1 MKTKSSEEL
10 WRTKS
15 KSKMA
20 ADDTRFY
27 LSYWDRLVDNSALTK
42 ETELNNWFLSLL
54 LVLE

>member
-27 LSYWDRLVDNSALTK
+27 LSCWDRLVDNSALTK